1 MITKHLQAIEELR
14 AMGYAV
20 TIIAPDDLGVTSRE
34 QAEEWMEDVINTC
47 LEITEEEN
55 GGGRYADSTKTEA

>member
-20 TIIAPDDLGVTSRE
+20 AIICPDDLGAVAKE
-34 QAEEWMEDVINTC
+34 DAEEWMLEVIDTC
-47 LEITEEEN
+47 REINEEEEI
-55 GGGRYADSTKTEA
+55 GRAHV

>member
-20 TIIAPDDLGVTSRE
+20 AIIAPDDLGAVDKE
-34 QAEEWMEDVINTC
+34 DAERWMYEVLDDCQELN
-47 LEITEEEN
+47 EEE
-55 GGGRYADSTKTEA
+55 GR